1 VDLVEYADDLMEQF
15 RPVHVVQE
23 DADLALALR
32 KGDEAAVRA
41 MYERFGGLVFTV
53 ANRMLQ
59 DWQRAEEVTQHVFL
73 QAWRNAEQLEPGRD
87 FAPWLATIAR
97 RAAIDVLHCEQR
109 RPAGSLDVADPV
121 DSALVTPPPSA
132 EQIETVWSVSAA
144 IGALEPDERQ
154 IVKMQHIDG
163 HTHAE
168 IAERLDIAV
177 GTVKSR
183 SHRAHRRLANRLA
196 HLKEFNS

>member
-1 VDLVEYADDLMEQF
+1 MEQF

-32 KGDEAAVRA
+32 EGDEAAIRTL
-41 MYERFGGLVFTV
+41 YERFGALVFTV
-53 ANRMLQ
+53 ANRMLN
-59 DWQRAEEVTQHVFL
+59 DRQRAEEVTQHVFL
-73 QAWRNAEQLEPGRD
+73 QAWRNAEQFEPGRD

-97 RAAIDVLHCEQR
+97 RAAIDVLRREQR
-109 RPAGSLDVADPV
+109 RPAGSLEVADPS
-121 DSALVTPPPSA
+121 DSALVTLPPSV
-132 EQIETVWSVSAA
+132 EQIETVWSVRMA
-144 IGALEPDERQ
+144 IDALEPDERQ
-154 IVKMQHIDG
+154 IVKMQHVDG

-168 IAERLDIAV
+168 IAERLDLAL

-196 HLKEFNS
+196 HLQEPHS